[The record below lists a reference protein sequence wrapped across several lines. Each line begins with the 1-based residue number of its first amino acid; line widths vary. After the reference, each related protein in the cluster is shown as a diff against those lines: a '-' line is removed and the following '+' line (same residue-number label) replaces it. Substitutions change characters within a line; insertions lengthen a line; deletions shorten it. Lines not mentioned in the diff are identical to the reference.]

1 MPDFWEVLKKRH
13 STREF
18 DPEKEVEEKK
28 LKKILEAAKMAP
40 SAGNMRDWHFEVVKD
55 PTKKTKLGQAAL
67 GQMFIAEA
75 PVVIVVCSDL
85 KIAEEHYGER
95 GVNLYAAQ
103 DSAAATENMFL
114 ACTAL
119 DLACAWVGAF
129 DEREVRKVLELP
141 EHIRPLVIMPVGYA
155 RT

>member
-18 DPEKEVEEKK
+18 DPEKEVSDDQ
-28 LKKILEAAKMAP
+28 LRKILEAAKMAP

-55 PTKKTKLGQAAL
+55 STKKTKVAQAAL
-67 GQMFIAEA
+67 GQMFLAQA

-95 GVNLYAAQ
+95 GVNLYSAQ
-103 DSAAATENMFL
+103 DSATACENMFL

-119 DLACAWVGAF
+119 DLSTCWVGAF
-129 DEREVRKVLELP
+129 DEREVREILELP
-141 EHIRPLVIMPVGYA
+141 EHIRPLVIMPVGYGK
-155 RT
+155 T

>member
-13 STREF
+13 CTREF
-18 DPEKEVEEKK
+18 DPKKEVEDEKIE
-28 LKKILEAAKMAP
+28 KILEAAKMAP

-55 PTKKTKLGQAAL
+55 SDKKIKIAQAAL

-95 GVNLYAAQ
+95 GVSLYSAQ
-103 DSAAATENMFL
+103 DSAAACQNLFL
-114 ACTAL
+114 AATAL
-119 DLACAWVGAF
+119 DLGACWVGAF
-129 DEREVRKVLELP
+129 DEREVRNILELP
-141 EHIRPLVIMPVGYA
+141 EHIRPLVIVPVGYG
-155 RT
+155 T